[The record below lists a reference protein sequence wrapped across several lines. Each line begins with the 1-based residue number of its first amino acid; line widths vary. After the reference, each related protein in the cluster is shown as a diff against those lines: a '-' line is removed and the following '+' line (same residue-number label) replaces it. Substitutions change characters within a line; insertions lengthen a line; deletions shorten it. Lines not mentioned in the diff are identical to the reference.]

1 MKWIRVGGFG
11 LGLDGSGRGGW
22 AYVSTALPLG
32 SRQRVSLYGK
42 RQKTA
47 GRHGCSIR
55 VPVVMGAQKKTIGF
69 EVTYYNEFE

>member
-47 GRHGCSIR
+47 GGGGGGEAWVQHTCSGCHGRSE
-55 VPVVMGAQKKTIGF
+55 KTNRI
-69 EVTYYNEFE
+69 